1 MTAAPVAELVEHVTH
16 FQHRVI
22 QDAITDATA
31 YYWRR
36 RAETF
41 EWAMSKPGDYHGQS
55 TAEERAKRDAGLQA
69 AADACRARAH
79 VALLREPA

>member
-1 MTAAPVAELVEHVTH
+1 MTAAPLAELIEHVTH

-22 QDAITDATA
+22 QDAVTDATA
-31 YYWRR
+31 SHWNH
-36 RAETF
+36 RAKVL

-55 TAEERAKRDAGLQA
+55 TAEERAARDSALRE

-79 VALLREPA
+79 VALLREAA